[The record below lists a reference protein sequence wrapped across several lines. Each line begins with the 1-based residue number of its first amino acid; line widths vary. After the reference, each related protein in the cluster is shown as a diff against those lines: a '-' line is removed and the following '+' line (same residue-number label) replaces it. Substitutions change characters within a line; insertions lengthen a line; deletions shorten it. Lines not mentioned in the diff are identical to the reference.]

1 MTGNVL
7 ESVDGRQ
14 EVEFWNR
21 RFSFEGYPHLKKG
34 DAVTLV
40 IRPEMIELSAQE
52 GICNGEVTLVTY
64 LGSEV
69 NYEVTADGQVF
80 TILVSNPLKTG
91 IFRTGDRVSLNFDFR
106 NIYLIKV

>member
-52 GICNGEVTLVTY
+52 GVCNGEVTLVTY

-69 NYEVTADGQVF
+69 NYEVTAEGRVF
-80 TILVSNPLKTG
+80 TTQVSNPLKTG
-91 IFRTGDRVSLNFDFR
+91 IFRTGDRVCLNFDLR